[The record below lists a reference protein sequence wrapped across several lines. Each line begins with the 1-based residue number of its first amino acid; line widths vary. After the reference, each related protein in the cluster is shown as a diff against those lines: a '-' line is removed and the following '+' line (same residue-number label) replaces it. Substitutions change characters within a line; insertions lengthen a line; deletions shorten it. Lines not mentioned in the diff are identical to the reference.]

1 MSQKKDLDST
11 ITINLFSL
19 LQFHFLRFMMN
30 IKSNFSNLKK
40 SICALLLLTIFLSC
54 SKKNSVIDPGL
65 HFTLLYKSETN
76 IDFNNKLTESD
87 SVNFL
92 RNQYIYIGSG
102 AGVGDF
108 NNDGLQDIFFA
119 GEQVSCKLYI
129 NKGNFKFEDITKQA
143 GLETLKWCTG
153 VSVIDINNDGLMD
166 IYVSVSHTNNPEQR
180 KNILFINKG
189 NLKFKDEAAEYGLD
203 NTGFSTQ
210 AAFFDYD
217 KDGDLDMYLMN
228 HNVFQNQPNNI
239 ISQQDAQ
246 GSSIA
251 ADKLF
256 RNEGIPE
263 GKNHPVFKDV
273 SLEAG
278 IKDVGYG
285 LGLAISDINNDGWP
299 DVYVANDFLSNDILW
314 INNKNGTFSNRIYFT
329 MHHQSYNSMGVD
341 IADMNNDQLPDV
353 AVLDMQPETNYR
365 KKTMFA
371 GTNQERYDMEQKIPN
386 YQPQFTRNMLQLNN
400 GNKKADSIREPFF
413 SEIGQLA
420 GVSETDWS
428 WSVLMADFDNDGWK
442 DVQITNGIAKDLTNN
457 DFLFFR
463 NSLGE
468 VNNQNG
474 EHNSVASLRKDLDAY
489 GSIKVSN
496 YFYHNNGNLTFSN
509 TTQQTGMEVPSVS
522 HGAVYAD
529 LDNDGDL
536 DMVMN
541 NMNQEAFIWKNE
553 LRQSSKDSTH
563 NYLTIQ
569 LKGTSLNQSGI
580 GTKATLFADGKVQ
593 FLEQGTIRGYMSSV
607 DNRLHFGL
615 GNLKVID
622 SLKIV
627 WPNGKMQRI
636 KNIGANQLIAID
648 YENAIDPQTDKAE
661 VIGLFTDITN
671 ETQLQFKH
679 NENSFFDFGI
689 QRLLPQ
695 KYSQLG
701 PPLAVADVNG
711 DGLPDVFIGGGS
723 YQSGTVFI
731 QKSNGS
737 FTSRN
742 LIEKDKIGE
751 DIGAVFFDADGDK
764 DLDLLITQGST
775 EFGNSSTLNIPRL
788 YINDGQGS
796 FKNDATAFPSNIFTI
811 SQIVTT
817 GDYDNDGDLDVFI
830 GGRVLANLYPL
841 SPVSY
846 ILQNNQGKFTD
857 VTNTVCPALEKPGLI
872 TGAIWT
878 DFDNDKNIDLVIC
891 GEWMPLRFFK
901 NKNGKLEETTSG
913 AGLTGMSGLWRS
925 LQAVDIDKDGDIDF
939 VAGNMGLNNK
949 YHATEQQPYMLYAKD
964 IDGNGSVDLV
974 PAYYIKNNEGRFELF
989 PGIDRTQFAEQVLAI
1004 KKKYLLN
1011 EDYAKVNM
1019 NQLLAVIGQKD
1030 LLEFKCETMASM
1042 WIENLGKGKFKS
1054 HQLPVEAQFAP
1065 VNAILA
1071 KDIDGDGN
1079 IDLLLAGNEY
1089 QAEIG
1094 TGRYDASYGQFLK
1107 GDGKGNFKSVGAA
1120 QTGFIVTG
1128 DVKGLQQ
1135 ITTKGNEQLILAAV
1149 NDNLLRCYSINKEN
1163 KLKK

>member
-1 MSQKKDLDST
+1 
-11 ITINLFSL
+11 
-19 LQFHFLRFMMN
+19 MMH
-30 IKSNFSNLKK
+30 IKSYFGSLKK
-40 SICALLLLTIFLSC
+40 SIVALLLLSFFFNC
-54 SKKNSVIDPGL
+54 NSKKKFTDPVF
-65 HFTLLYKSETN
+65 HFTLLDKSQTN
-76 IDFNNKLTESD
+76 IDFNNRLTESD

-92 RNQYIYIGSG
+92 SNQYIYIGSG
-102 AGVGDF
+102 TGVGDF

-143 GLETLKWCTG
+143 GLETVKWCTG

-166 IYVSVSHTNNPEQR
+166 IYVSVSHSTDPLKR
-180 KNILFINKG
+180 KDMLFINKG
-189 NLKFKDEAAEYGLD
+189 NLKFTDQAAAYGLD

-210 AAFFDYD
+210 ASFLDYD

-246 GSSIA
+246 GTSIA

-256 RNEGIPE
+256 RNEGVAA
-263 GKNHPVFKDV
+263 GMNHPVFKDV

-278 IKDVGYG
+278 INDVGYG

-299 DVYVANDFLSNDILW
+299 DIYVANDFLSNDLLW
-314 INNKNGTFSNRIYFT
+314 INNKNGTFTNRIYYT

-400 GNKKADSIREPFF
+400 GMKKSDTIREPFF

-420 GVSETDWS
+420 GISETDWS

-474 EHNSVASLRKDLDAY
+474 QHNSVASLRKDLDAY

-496 YFYHNNGNLTFSN
+496 YFYRNNGDLTFSN
-509 TTQQTGMEVPSVS
+509 TTQQTGMDVPSVS

-553 LRQSSKDSTH
+553 SRQSAKDSTH

-569 LKGTSLNQSGI
+569 LKGTNLNQSGI
-580 GTKATLFADGKVQ
+580 GTKATLFANGKAQ
-593 FLEQGTIRGYMSSV
+593 FLEQGTTRGYMSSV

-615 GNLKVID
+615 GNLKAID

-627 WPNGKMQRI
+627 WPDGKMQLI
-636 KNIGANQLIAID
+636 KKARANQVIIID
-648 YENAIDPQTDKAE
+648 YRNAAE
-661 VIGLFTDITN
+661 LQMDEPEINALFTDITGEIN
-671 ETQLQFKH
+671 LPFKH
-679 NENSFFDFGI
+679 DENSFFDFGI

-695 KYSQLG
+695 KFSQLG
-701 PPLAVADVNG
+701 PPLATADVNG
-711 DGLPDVFIGGGS
+711 DGLTDVFIGGGS
-723 YQSGTVFI
+723 YQSGTIFI
-731 QKSNGS
+731 QNKTRS
-737 FTSRN
+737 FNASK
-742 LIEKDKIGE
+742 LVEKDKNGE
-751 DIGAVFFDADGDK
+751 DVGAVFFDADGDK
-764 DLDLLITQGST
+764 DQDLLVTEGSS
-775 EFGNSSTLNIPRL
+775 EFGNSSTMNIPRL
-788 YINDGQGS
+788 YINDGKGN
-796 FKNDATAFPSNIFTI
+796 FTNDAMAFPANVYTI
-811 SQIVTT
+811 SQALTT
-817 GDYDNDGDLDVFI
+817 GDYDNDGDLDIFI
-830 GGRVLANLYPL
+830 GGRVLPNLYPL
-841 SPVSY
+841 SPRSY

-857 VTNTVCPALEKPGLI
+857 VTGNVCAALEKPGLV
-872 TGAIWT
+872 TAAIWT
-878 DFDNDKNIDLVIC
+878 DFDNDKNMDLVIG
-891 GEWMPLRFFK
+891 GEWMPVRFFK
-901 NKNGKLEETTSG
+901 NKSGKLEETTAAS
-913 AGLTGMSGLWRS
+913 GLTGSSGLWRS
-925 LQAVDIDKDGDIDF
+925 LQAVDIDSDGDMDF
-939 VAGNMGLNNK
+939 IAGNMGLNNK
-949 YHATEQQPYMLYAKD
+949 YHATRQQPYMLYAKD

-974 PAYYIKNNEGRFELF
+974 PAYYIKNNEGGFELF

-1011 EDYAKVNM
+1011 DDYAKINM
-1019 NQLLAVIGQKD
+1019 QQLLAVIGQKD

-1042 WIENLGKGKFKS
+1042 WIENLGKGQFKS

-1071 KDIDGDGN
+1071 KDMDADGN
-1079 IDLLLAGNEY
+1079 IDLLFAGNEY

-1094 TGRYDASYGQFLK
+1094 AGRYDASYGQFLK
-1107 GDGKGNFKSVGAA
+1107 GDGKGNFKPVAA
-1120 QTGFIVTG
+1120 IQSGFIVAG
-1128 DVKGLQQ
+1128 DVKNLQQ
-1135 ITTKGNEQLILAAV
+1135 ITTNNNEQLILAAV
-1149 NDNLLRCYSINKEN
+1149 NDNLLRCYTIRKGKPGN
-1163 KLKK
+1163 